1 MTRTRFHRLAS
12 PRRRLPARGW
22 WRGDGGSVSV
32 ELAGFVLPAML
43 LVIIIVAA
51 AFNLSIS
58 RLDLE
63 SASAAAARAASLQRS
78 APAAVTAARQAAE
91 ADLAGRSITC
101 ANMTVTTDTSR
112 WARGGSVT
120 VTVRCTVTM
129 GALAR
134 MSHIPGS
141 FTATSTSTA
150 PIDTFRQLALGFTNP
165 DATAAVSL

>member
-1 MTRTRFHRLAS
+1 MPARPLQSRWLHLAIRLA
-12 PRRRLPARGW
+12 RRADR
-22 WRGDGGSVSV
+22 GSVSV

-43 LVIIIVAA
+43 LVIVIVAA

-101 ANMTVTTDTSR
+101 AQLTVTTDTSR
-112 WARGGSVT
+112 WRRGGSVT
-120 VTVRCTVTM
+120 VSVGCTVDLST
-129 GALAR
+129 LAR
-134 MSHIPGS
+134 MSGIPGS

-150 PIDTFRQLALGFTNP
+150 PIDTFRNITLRFTNP
-165 DATAAVSL
+165 DATAVVGL